1 MSTGIEISVTTDD
14 SGPDGPIQQ
23 EVVSE
28 GGSDQVVKV
37 ASPPYNIAESNNN
50 TASDSG
56 VSNASSLASDTNA
69 LLNNG
74 DIHGLPNPA
83 AIESTNVDV
92 AVTKRVEALRS
103 MSTPVGRSGLHAC
116 RSFEAVNVDSQCSSL
131 LEVSETEHGLSMM
144 SLEVMTSGEQ
154 LNLMGEIL
162 GDSEGSVGTTSRSLS
177 PEEEEEEEEG
187 GEGEREQEEEG
198 ASETPPNAETGTQSA
213 ELD

>member
-1 MSTGIEISVTTDD
+1 MSTGIEISVTTDNG
-14 SGPDGPIQQ
+14 GPDGPIQQ

-28 GGSDQVVKV
+28 GGSDQVKIV
-37 ASPPYNIAESNNN
+37 SPPYNIAESNN

-56 VSNASSLASDTNA
+56 VSNASSLASDTAA

-74 DIHGLPNPA
+74 DIHGIPNPA

-92 AVTKRVEALRS
+92 AVIKRVEALRS
-103 MSTPVGRSGLHAC
+103 LSTPVGRSGLHAC

-144 SLEVMTSGEQ
+144 SLEVMTSGDQ
-154 LNLMGEIL
+154 LNLIGEIL

-177 PEEEEEEEEG
+177 PSVEEEG
-187 GEGEREQEEEG
+187 EGREEEG
-198 ASETPPNAETGTQSA
+198 ASGTPPNAETGTQSA
-213 ELD
+213 ELE